1 LSGSDRQLATWVA
14 HDLETHLDQLA
25 VAARQWRDGTGERS
39 VVTIHLASGQR
50 HTGQVLELV
59 RSTLVLQSL
68 PQRGTMD
75 VNVTVIPLARIEA
88 LTVHVARLFVES
100 MASPEAAT
108 SMLDLKRR
116 VKALTDVLAT
126 RVGRAVTIDLGTG
139 ELGLLAPLFE
149 ALKLTL
155 DRVCA
160 DELGRT
166 SLAERVRRIELRIGS
181 PGVSLANGT
190 LAVTGPLAVERLRDA
205 LDAVL

>member
-1 LSGSDRQLATWVA
+1 MSGSDRRLATWVA

-25 VAARQWRDGTGERS
+25 VAARQWRDGKGERS

-68 PQRGTMD
+68 PQRGTSD
-75 VNVTVIPLARIEA
+75 LDVTVIPLARIEA
-88 LTVHVARLFVES
+88 LTVHGAQSLVES
-100 MASPEAAT
+100 TAPPDAAT

-126 RVGRAVTIDLGTG
+126 RIGRAVTIDLGAG
-139 ELGLLAPLFE
+139 ELASLAPLFE
-149 ALKLTL
+149 ASKLAL

-160 DELGRT
+160 DDLGRA
-166 SLAERVRRIELRIGS
+166 SLAERVQRIELRIGA

>member
-1 LSGSDRQLATWVA
+1 MSGSDRRLATWVA

-25 VAARQWRDGTGERS
+25 VAARQWRDGKGERS
-39 VVTIHLASGQR
+39 VVTVHLASGQR

-68 PQRGTMD
+68 PQRSTAD
-75 VNVTVIPLARIEA
+75 LDVTVIPLARIEA
-88 LTVHVARLFVES
+88 LTVHVVQLFVES

-116 VKALTDVLAT
+116 VKALADVLAT
-126 RVGRAVTIDLGTG
+126 RVGRAVTIDLGAG
-139 ELGLLAPLFE
+139 ELASLAPLFE
-149 ALKLTL
+149 ASKLAL

-160 DELGRT
+160 DDLGRA
-166 SLAERVRRIELRIGS
+166 SLAERVQRIELRVGA